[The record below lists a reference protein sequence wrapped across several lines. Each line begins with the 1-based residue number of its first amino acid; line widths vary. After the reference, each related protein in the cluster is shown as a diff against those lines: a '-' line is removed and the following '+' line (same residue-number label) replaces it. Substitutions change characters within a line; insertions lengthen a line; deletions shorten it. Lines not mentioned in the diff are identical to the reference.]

1 VNNPSP
7 EPSGPVTGKRMLN
20 ALQGIPVDRPP
31 FWFMRQAGRY
41 LPEYREIRGTAG
53 GFLDLCYNPDFA
65 TEVTLQPIRRFG
77 MDAAILFADILL
89 VCDAL
94 GQGLSYQEG
103 EGPVLEPIR
112 TVEDI
117 NRLEPA
123 RCPEILSPVYDTVSK
138 LSACLPAETTLIG
151 FAGAPWTVA
160 AYMVEG
166 HGSKDFAVP
175 RLWALRDAEGFAQL
189 IDLIVDVTIEY
200 LSQQI
205 KAGAEAVQLFDS
217 WAGLVPAASFDR
229 WCIQPVK
236 AITSALKQRHPDVP
250 VIGFPRGAGPN
261 LMGYMAKTG
270 VDALS
275 LDQSIDPKWAAQYVQ
290 PEGTLQGNLDPLSVV
305 SGGDAMIDQAA
316 QIMDAMAGGSLVFN
330 LGHGLVPQ
338 TPPEHVEALSEWL
351 RNWTR

>member
-1 VNNPSP
+1 
-7 EPSGPVTGKRMLN
+7 MLS
-20 ALQGIPVDRPP
+20 ALQGKPVDRPP

-41 LPEYREIRGTAG
+41 LPEYRDIRGSVG
-53 GFLDLCYNPDFA
+53 GFLDLCYNSDFA
-65 TEVTLQPIRRFG
+65 TEVSLQPIHRYG

-117 NRLEPA
+117 KRLDSA
-123 RCPEILSPVYDTVSK
+123 RCPEVLSPVYDTVSK
-138 LSACLPAETTLIG
+138 LSASLPPETTLIG

-166 HGSKDFAVP
+166 HGSKDFSIP
-175 RLWALRDAEGFAQL
+175 RLWALRDPDGFAQL
-189 IDLIVDVTIEY
+189 IELIVNVTIDY

-205 KAGAEAVQLFDS
+205 IAGAEVVQLFDS
-217 WAGLVPAASFDR
+217 WAGLVPATSFDR

-236 AITSALKQRHPDVP
+236 AITSALKQKYPDVP
-250 VIGFPRGAGPN
+250 IIGFPRGAGPN
-261 LMGYMAKTG
+261 LMGYMTKTG
-270 VDALS
+270 VDAIS

-290 PEGTLQGNLDPLSVV
+290 PEGVVQGNLDPLAVV
-305 SGGDAMIDQAA
+305 SGGDAMINQAKE
-316 QIMDAMAGGSLVFN
+316 IMDAMAGGSLIFN
-330 LGHGLVPQ
+330 LGHGFVPQ
-338 TPPEHVEALSEWL
+338 TPPEHVAALSEWL
-351 RNWTR
+351 KNWTR